1 MSTAVIEKT
10 KEPEVEKNNLV
21 GTAEQYVRRAFPM
34 EKDEVDV
41 KYCSVGV
48 NKFRINFYSD
58 RNKGVQS
65 FMRDL
70 HIGRSYYVVCT
81 EGDDGWTHKII

>member
-1 MSTAVIEKT
+1 MKAAVLEK
-10 KEPEVEKNNLV
+10 PEVGKKHLV
-21 GTAEQYVRRAFPM
+21 ETAEQYVSRVFPM
-34 EKDEVDV
+34 EANEVNV
-41 KYCSVGV
+41 KYCPVGV

-81 EGDDGWTHKII
+81 EGDDGWSHVIL